1 MNWTDLS
8 EIISMAGTVA
18 FAVSAV
24 LAVAYKGMNI
34 FGASV
39 LGIITAIG
47 GGTIRDIILDVP
59 VFWSTQTEYI
69 WVAFFSS
76 IIAFYGRTLFSR
88 KLINQL
94 IAYVDGA
101 GVALFAITAVD
112 KVWNLD
118 FGIPIAPVILG
129 VVTAIGG
136 GLLRDVLAGREN
148 LLMNKELYAIPV
160 LLGCAIYVVI
170 LANFPQFKAVGALLC
185 IGLIFAIRAAA
196 IRWNLTVPGWL
207 TIRGD

>member
-1 MNWTDLS
+1 MSWS
-8 EIISMAGTVA
+8 EFSEVISMAGTVA

-59 VFWSTQTEYI
+59 VFWSYQLEFI

-76 IIAFYGRTLFSR
+76 IVAFYARTLLERRFVNR
-88 KLINQL
+88 LL
-94 IAYVDGA
+94 AYVDGA
-101 GVALFAITAVD
+101 GVALFAIAAVD
-112 KVWNLD
+112 KVWNLE
-118 FGIPIAPVILG
+118 FGIPVAPVILG

-160 LLGCAIYVVI
+160 LLGCAIYVII
-170 LANFPQFKAVGALLC
+170 LSHLPEFKAIGAIIC
-185 IGLIFAIRAAA
+185 ISLIFSIRAAA
-196 IRWNLTVPGWL
+196 IRWNLSVPDWL
-207 TIRGD
+207 TIRG